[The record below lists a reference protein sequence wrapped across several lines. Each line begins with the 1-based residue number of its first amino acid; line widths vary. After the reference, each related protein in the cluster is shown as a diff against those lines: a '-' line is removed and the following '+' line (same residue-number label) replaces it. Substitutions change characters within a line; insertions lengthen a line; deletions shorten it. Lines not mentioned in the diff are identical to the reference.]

1 MPPLATALARE
12 QKLTL
17 NVVECHEICKD
28 VGLFDIRFGTP
39 HPLEFDAPAGRSAHR
54 SGSASAESAA
64 HPISRLTPRRDSDA
78 RPADHLRQ
86 GQPGRRRLPPGRRGQ
101 HQQRVRTHA
110 MPRGTHG
117 THGTRARARTHA
129 RAFGPFACLGLAWL
143 CRWGPRLIPS
153 LLLGRL
159 VFDEFEE
166 WLARVFNAAVW
177 SQTSQLD
184 QTASLLDQVLPA
196 RATPFAMPPPLP
208 NPPTSTACLAL
219 PLSLPST
226 LSSSTPLALLTHQH
240 PQRASPLAS
249 LLSPLSSL
257 SSLSPRP
264 CSPRLAAR
272 LSPQDGDGDLDDDDI
287 DELFDECDTDGS
299 GTVSLEELTGA
310 LAKRLNAAYAAYLW
324 SSSTH
329 RPARRPARE
338 FRPSLS

>member
-1 MPPLATALARE
+1 M
-12 QKLTL
+12 
-17 NVVECHEICKD
+17 
-28 VGLFDIRFGTP
+28 
-39 HPLEFDAPAGRSAHR
+39 APMAH
-54 SGSASAESAA
+54 A
-64 HPISRLTPRRDSDA
+64 HV
-78 RPADHLRQ
+78 H
-86 GQPGRRRLPPGRRGQ
+86 
-101 HQQRVRTHA
+101 
-110 MPRGTHG
+110 
-117 THGTRARARTHA
+117 ARTHA
-129 RAFGPFACLGLAWL
+129 HLVRSPALAWRGFVVGAL
-143 CRWGPRLIPS
+143 ASFLPCFLAGWSSTSLRSGWRESSTPPSGHRRRSSTRPPRCS
-153 LLLGRL
+153 TRYC
-159 VFDEFEE
+159 
-166 WLARVFNAAVW
+166 A
-177 SQTSQLD
+177 
-184 QTASLLDQVLPA
+184 A